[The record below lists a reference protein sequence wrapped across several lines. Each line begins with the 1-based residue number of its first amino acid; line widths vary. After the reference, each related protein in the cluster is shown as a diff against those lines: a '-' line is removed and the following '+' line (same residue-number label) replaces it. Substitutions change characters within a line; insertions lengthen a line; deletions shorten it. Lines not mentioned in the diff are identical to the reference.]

1 MIAIRVSAAA
11 LVSTPTKQIYP
22 SLYLIEFA
30 ETAAT
35 RVSADATTPSF
46 ESSFIK
52 FINKVVFI
60 TQYVERLNIK
70 GY

>member
-11 LVSTPTKQIYP
+11 LVSTPTKQIHP

-35 RVSADATTPSF
+35 RVSADATPSF

-60 TQYVERLNIK
+60 T
-70 GY
+70 